1 MYDPSSPLLRSG
13 AAPGGVPQP
22 DAKARF
28 AEDRLLDAVV
38 WCEVTPGETITEADV
53 MERFG
58 LTRAAARAALTR
70 LGYDGWAQ
78 PLARLGWQVAPVT
91 GALIGE
97 VLAARRIAE
106 PALARAVLSQAQR
119 DEVARIGAMLDAV
132 SRQGETGAVVTF
144 RHFVDEI
151 DGTLLGAIDT
161 FTARHLRKLWHHSAR
176 ITRHLEDAT
185 SGHVF
190 QRNDIFDLVRA
201 VTTGDGDGITA
212 ARLAL
217 IDAQERF
224 FMRQLLKS
232 DTPIAP
238 GSGTTR
244 RSTPDNA
251 ATNGRIT

>member
-13 AAPGGVPQP
+13 AAPGGIPQP

-53 MERFG
+53 MDRFG

-91 GALIGE
+91 GALIGDI
-97 VLAARRIAE
+97 LAARRIVE
-106 PALARAVLSQAQR
+106 PALAQARLTQAQL
-119 DEVARIGAMLDAV
+119 DEVTRIGAMLRAV
-132 SRQGETGAVVTF
+132 CQQPETGAVVTF

-176 ITRHLEDAT
+176 ITRHLENAT

-190 QRNDIFDLVRA
+190 HRDDIFELVRA
-201 VTTGDGDGITA
+201 VTEGDRNGIIA
-212 ARLAL
+212 ARHAL

-238 GSGTTR
+238 GSGAPRHTT
-244 RSTPDNA
+244 PQNA
-251 ATNGRIT
+251 ATNRRPS